1 MPWEFH
7 NCHYTIKGADTAV
20 LPNCI
25 DGPVEETDKI
35 IEQFAKEGLRTL
47 VYAYKSITLDEL
59 NLFSKKLE
67 VAKQS
72 IVNRYDLILFF

>member
-1 MPWEFH
+1 M
-7 NCHYTIKGADTAV
+7 

-35 IEQFAKEGLRTL
+35 IEQFAREGLRTL

>member
-1 MPWEFH
+1 
-7 NCHYTIKGADTAV
+7 V

>member
-1 MPWEFH
+1 M
-7 NCHYTIKGADTAV
+7 

-59 NLFSKKLE
+59 NLFSKNLE
-67 VAKQS
+67 VANQS
-72 IVNRYDLILFF
+72 LVNRYDFILFF